1 MHPTRRTYWQWR
13 EMELTVRR
21 MREEIYGD
29 CRTVELERLPT
40 LERAQLEAAAM
51 WRAFMS
57 EVDAEL
63 QVHRCAA

>member
-1 MHPTRRTYWQWR
+1 MHPTKRTYWRWR

-21 MREEIYGD
+21 MREEVYAD
-29 CRTVELERLPT
+29 CRTVELERLPA
-40 LERAQLEAAAM
+40 LERAQLEAAVM

-63 QVHRCAA
+63 QVRR